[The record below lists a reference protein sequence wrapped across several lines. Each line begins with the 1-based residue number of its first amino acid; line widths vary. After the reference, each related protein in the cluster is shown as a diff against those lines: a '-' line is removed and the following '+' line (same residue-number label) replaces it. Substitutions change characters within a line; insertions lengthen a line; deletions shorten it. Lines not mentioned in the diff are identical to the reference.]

1 MSLLELTEPT
11 PGVRL
16 LTLTDPE
23 RRNAM
28 GFEMAAEMIATAA
41 ELKVD
46 RDIRTLVIT
55 GAGKGFCAGADLP
68 QLFGES
74 DRSVQQ
80 VHADLQGYYRAFLA
94 VRELPFP
101 TIAAVNGAAVGAGL
115 NLAMAC
121 DIRLTGPYGK
131 FGATFSRIGLHPG
144 GGCTWFLVKAMG
156 ASKALRTLLLGDM
169 LDAEAAVA
177 HGLAEGPHDDVVAEA
192 LSLAARFAEVDPQ
205 LARHITKA
213 VDLAVAT
220 DDLDAVLEYESWAQ
234 AASASSDQLKAWVG
248 QFS

>member
-46 RDIRTLVIT
+46 RDVRTLVIT

-101 TIAAVNGAAVGAGL
+101 PIAAVNGAAVGAGL

-121 DIRLTGPYGK
+121 DIRLQP
-131 FGATFSRIGLHPG
+131 
-144 GGCTWFLVKAMG
+144 
-156 ASKALRTLLLGDM
+156 
-169 LDAEAAVA
+169 
-177 HGLAEGPHDDVVAEA
+177 HGLEE
-192 LSLAARFAEVDPQ
+192 
-205 LARHITKA
+205 
-213 VDLAVAT
+213 
-220 DDLDAVLEYESWAQ
+220 
-234 AASASSDQLKAWVG
+234 
-248 QFS
+248 